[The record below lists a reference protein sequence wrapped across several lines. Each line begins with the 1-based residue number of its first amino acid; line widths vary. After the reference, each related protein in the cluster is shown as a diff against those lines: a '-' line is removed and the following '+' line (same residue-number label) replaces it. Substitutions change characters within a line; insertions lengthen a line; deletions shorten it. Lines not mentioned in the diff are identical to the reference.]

1 MPIWTPRLDCS
12 IVRSKYCTT
21 QELGG
26 SFLLPLLSQRID
38 YKALSTSH
46 ISTTITQLSITE
58 GSSTVTHHTDFAM
71 EDDFNSLAMGDN
83 FDEEEQEEK
92 EEDEGGE
99 APDAA
104 ATGVAATAE
113 VNSSVDAPNEDEF
126 FH

>member
-1 MPIWTPRLDCS
+1 
-12 IVRSKYCTT
+12 
-21 QELGG
+21 
-26 SFLLPLLSQRID
+26 
-38 YKALSTSH
+38 
-46 ISTTITQLSITE
+46 
-58 GSSTVTHHTDFAM
+58 M